1 MQPQQS
7 NISDGLGI
15 SVLGLLG
22 GLSALCFL
30 VDHLAEPA
38 QETVSEAAKSVP
50 GSVSESSGL
59 PDSESPFAAR
69 LAEVTATRDELQR
82 DLDSMTRERVDV
94 DGELNRLKKEMSLL
108 NEDLTTTRS
117 AAENATAQLAAQQ
130 NRIDDFDRERARLA
144 AELEVARAGTSFGGD
159 VGRLKA
165 EYDLFRRKADSDQKA
180 WETTKAQLEAA
191 AANLNQQNE
200 LLKSRLTENMR
211 RSVSDGNGGGA
222 MSALQETENQIATL
236 KEKVVALEQKL
247 DSLGNQRNEL
257 ARALRAAHLNGTG
270 ANNAASR

>member
-7 NISDGLGI
+7 TISDGLGI

-30 VDHLAEPA
+30 VDHLATPVGEM
-38 QETVSEAAKSVP
+38 VSEKANSMPVPTSVADNP
-50 GSVSESSGL
+50 A
-59 PDSESPFAAR
+59 DSDSPATAQ
-69 LAEVTATRDELQR
+69 LAEVTATRDALQR
-82 DLDSMTRERVDV
+82 DLDSMTRERVEV
-94 DGELNRLKKEMSLL
+94 DGELNRLKKEMALL
-108 NEDLTTTRS
+108 NEDLTSTRS

-144 AELEVARAGTSFGGD
+144 AELEVARAGTGFGGD
-159 VGRLKA
+159 PGRLKA
-165 EYDLFRRKADSDQKA
+165 EYDSFRRKVDADRKD
-180 WETTKAQLEAA
+180 WEATSAQLQAA
-191 AANLNQQNE
+191 LANLNQQNE
-200 LLKSRLTENMR
+200 LLKSRLTDNMR
-211 RSVSDGNGGGA
+211 QSVPGVSGSNA
-222 MSALQETENQIATL
+222 MSALEETENQIATL

-257 ARALRAAHLNGTG
+257 ARALRAAHLNRTG